1 MEIKIRSLWLVI
13 GILLFI
19 AGGIPGLMAQT
30 SSVTVEFFVQ
40 PFPSP
45 YLSDWQTNPSIA
57 TLTVVNNTIGPQE
70 VIITLLVKTSDGR
83 QVISGSSS
91 PTVLLHGPN
100 VLNNTSLLHGN
111 LKYYDSGIK
120 NQIIQTGRIPEGTY
134 SACVS
139 IASINGVSLVSN
151 DCRDFTIVYPDPPQ
165 LVYPLDG
172 DSVNTNYPILQWTPV
187 QVPIQYRVHYVMT
200 MVQLLPGQ
208 IPSQA
213 LAADVPQYTNGNLT
227 NTALQYPISAL
238 PLVAG
243 DTYVWQV
250 QALDQN
256 GFSPASNN
264 GKSQIWT
271 FTYRRSSLILHVPPP
286 APASPPFRYTFM
298 TTSTVTG
305 SLYGTFSQPATR
317 MTISNKTALNGTWP
331 VANTTV
337 ELVAKYML
345 EQNGSGNQL
354 YKLGEST
361 VELPVP
367 RNSLPADHKYDDADQ
382 AVSTTVTDPSGNF
395 LFSFLQSDSTG
406 LIAKDQTIN
415 FAQYEGQ
422 SNTQTGDLY
431 KVYRIV
437 VQSQYY
443 LSPATDIMVQPYQFD
458 DVGSLPAM
466 AREYSLKIRVLPSS
480 LDAAQQITQ
489 GPLVGATVYILRQAR
504 PSGVP
509 GSEGNPAPPSSQTIQ
524 GMQVVAESQTD
535 NNGQATFSDLVQ
547 NIGPNDQYFIYATTS
562 PQSGLSYFCFA
573 NSFQFSYSM
582 GFGQTSQAFQ
592 IQVNPNTFYS
602 TPATFNN
609 EYTVPTVST
618 TLMMMPM
625 LPEVAGNVVRKD
637 NPSVHVGSA
646 QVQLLKFA
654 LFTWVTES
662 SQQTLS
668 DGSFEFDNLSPTY
681 DNNGDLTGP
690 MRGLDIDKYGFKD
703 TTLAVNNGSPLK
715 LGQSFAPNAPIQL
728 APAADVM
735 GKVVDEQGNP
745 VEAKVTIGDGSSV
758 TANQPQFKGI
768 VLGGSGSGS
777 YIMNYNTGFQSP
789 AVLGSQQIVIDPTP
803 YNSGATF
810 FIDTEYVNIT
820 QDGQDLGTFVVK
832 KRLHRIMIAVST
844 SGREMIGGTE
854 VPAGRLTVQTVQI
867 PITGAHVAIQSSGKS
882 FGQFL
887 TNNEGSA
894 DTMFVSSND
903 AFTITVTAPDN
914 QDYDGQAISAN
925 IPETKD
931 WTIIYVTLNKA
942 SHVSGKVFA
951 GKSPIDSAHVFL
963 VQSQSPNSPVVE
975 TYTDNN
981 GQYVLHSLPI
991 GASLTIDAAKSQSN
1005 YIGDSRKITLSASGN
1020 DTLNFNLK
1028 VYNGMNIT
1036 HLMGFPI
1043 EVLSL
1048 TQSGNNVAISGNFTS
1063 LPSNK
1068 VFSPQD
1074 STMKIPFHNISIV
1087 PGSQKDSNNIPYA
1100 TPKTLP
1106 LTTDANSIQLKI
1118 YGTMVGAQTDND
1130 AGIGITD
1137 AGNGVG
1143 EFSDLTYIDAA
1154 SFTADPAFSNVKF
1167 PHDQLYLGLP
1177 GELSPPTKLL
1187 IPVIVASG
1195 VTPSLIQN
1203 GLQISD
1209 SKGHSMDYTLYGF
1222 DAVADSSASI
1232 ADGDTV
1238 RLQTTI
1244 HSNLI
1249 NVSNPDID
1257 FDIGDVVLHGEKFDP
1272 IQGRDTLTI
1281 AIEKWQLEG
1290 TQWSISQSGGFMINA
1305 GQFSHRDG

>member
-1 MEIKIRSLWLVI
+1 
-13 GILLFI
+13 
-19 AGGIPGLMAQT
+19 
-30 SSVTVEFFVQ
+30 
-40 PFPSP
+40 
-45 YLSDWQTNPSIA
+45 
-57 TLTVVNNTIGPQE
+57 
-70 VIITLLVKTSDGR
+70 
-83 QVISGSSS
+83 
-91 PTVLLHGPN
+91 
-100 VLNNTSLLHGN
+100 
-111 LKYYDSGIK
+111 
-120 NQIIQTGRIPEGTY
+120 
-134 SACVS
+134 
-139 IASINGVSLVSN
+139 
-151 DCRDFTIVYPDPPQ
+151 
-165 LVYPLDG
+165 
-172 DSVNTNYPILQWTPV
+172 
-187 QVPIQYRVHYVMT
+187 
-200 MVQLLPGQ
+200 
-208 IPSQA
+208 
-213 LAADVPQYTNGNLT
+213 
-227 NTALQYPISAL
+227 
-238 PLVAG
+238 
-243 DTYVWQV
+243 
-250 QALDQN
+250 
-256 GFSPASNN
+256 
-264 GKSQIWT
+264 
-271 FTYRRSSLILHVPPP
+271 
-286 APASPPFRYTFM
+286 
-298 TTSTVTG
+298 
-305 SLYGTFSQPATR
+305 
-317 MTISNKTALNGTWP
+317 
-331 VANTTV
+331 
-337 ELVAKYML
+337 
-345 EQNGSGNQL
+345 
-354 YKLGEST
+354 
-361 VELPVP
+361 
-367 RNSLPADHKYDDADQ
+367 
-382 AVSTTVTDPSGNF
+382 
-395 LFSFLQSDSTG
+395 
-406 LIAKDQTIN
+406 
-415 FAQYEGQ
+415 
-422 SNTQTGDLY
+422 
-431 KVYRIV
+431 
-437 VQSQYY
+437 
-443 LSPATDIMVQPYQFD
+443 
-458 DVGSLPAM
+458 
-466 AREYSLKIRVLPSS
+466 
-480 LDAAQQITQ
+480 
-489 GPLVGATVYILRQAR
+489 
-504 PSGVP
+504 
-509 GSEGNPAPPSSQTIQ
+509 
-524 GMQVVAESQTD
+524 
-535 NNGQATFSDLVQ
+535 
-547 NIGPNDQYFIYATTS
+547 
-562 PQSGLSYFCFA
+562 
-573 NSFQFSYSM
+573 FSYSM

-1305 GQFSHRDG
+1305 GQLVTGMVDVPFSGLQVTPTELEYGTFQMSTMSLGGIIPMTMTGQLYFGFDAGEGHWSISAAPNGNSTSSGYISNLPGASPNDKISISNFYLLSNGNEGFNIDNTAPPMTYYDVASFAPTMVTVYPTFVHIPGTMDLHIPGLQAQSCAIDYSISGGVLTSKLETFPISFDVAGVHLSFTGDQYHPETLDSKGFYAQGTVSETGDYSFNVWLYRTADSTSIWTVPGQSLNISQNGATSLSNIVGSMKVSNNAWNNLWFAGDLSGTNGASGRLTFTVYGDIVANNQQIGVKNISTPFGDLAVTYDFQHHALEGNLQVNEDLMGQLSVQGAADFLVDQQGWYFAMGGNIQLWDPHLSTNMAVVFGDYPMNSSIMAIVQQYSWWYQHKGSLPPGLPDTVNGFYFEGGVDYPALNTIIPTTAFNFGVVSAYLFVNGGFDQRIGMNFAQNGVKTYDIGSDYYADVSAGVGASVGIACVGVSAEVIEDISLDGQYASNGQWYLDGSGSYTLAGSAYVGGGACNSDCSSIIDDSCIETSGNASVTVGVECHVGTDTQYIRFFLK